1 MYKRQPEIIAQDL
14 LPTVS
19 RDLGIPVMT
28 LVLDEHSSATGVLTR
43 LEAFIDMVRMS
54 QRQRR

>member
-1 MYKRQPEIIAQDL
+1 MPEIIAQDL

-28 LVLDEHSSATGVLTR
+28 LVLDEHSSGTGVLTR
-43 LEAFIDMVRMS
+43 LEAFVDLVRMS